1 MSKKPFRKFDE
12 QNQKPFTERMAYK
25 TDKLVE
31 ESLNSDLSFIK
42 DDSYSISN
50 LKQDWESIKL
60 LQDDI
65 KKTSD
70 KLKQLGSFHTRPL
83 SECSKL
89 PKVEKKLKID
99 TSQGREIKK
108 LQDKC
113 EELSIIITKYE
124 EEKQVLI
131 NTNLQLKDDLQQA
144 FNLNSVLKKQAS
156 SSINNPLKSAEIL
169 KYGQFITKKIK
180 EVPKWEDMFLD
191 RISSVSNYL
200 SMIKSQRFEDCLLE
214 TLKFLSDLMVSY
226 TKNELSPTVPFSFSQ
241 DDENT
246 ILNCNDESE
255 NLLMT
260 INAQSERIAKLNKQI
275 SEAVLTSKELLYSPL
290 ATVGRRD
297 SKSQRPTCFTPNPNI
312 TKPIFSS
319 PECWRI
325 SRESI
330 EETSPDEEISG
341 KPQGFGS

>member
-1 MSKKPFRKFDE
+1 MTYR
-12 QNQKPFTERMAYK
+12 

-31 ESLNSDLSFIK
+31 ESVNSDLSFIK
-42 DDSYSISN
+42 DESYSISN

-113 EELSIIITKYE
+113 EELSIIIVKHQK
-124 EEKQVLI
+124 EKQDLI

-144 FNLNSVLKKQAS
+144 LNLNSILKKQIS
-156 SSINNPLKSAEIL
+156 SPCSTNIPKKATEIL
-169 KYGQFITKKIK
+169 KYGQFIIKKIK

-191 RISSVSNYL
+191 RISSVSTYL
-200 SMIKSQRFEDCLLE
+200 SMIKAQRFEDCLLE
-214 TLKFLSDLMVSY
+214 TLQFLSDLVVSY
-226 TKNELSPTVPFSFSQ
+226 TKNEFSPTVPFSFSQ
-241 DDENT
+241 DDEN
-246 ILNCNDESE
+246 IISNNCDESE

-297 SKSQRPTCFTPNPNI
+297 SRSLRPTCFTPNPNG
-312 TKPIFSS
+312 TKQIFST
-319 PECWRI
+319 PDCWRI
-325 SRESI
+325 GRESI
-330 EETSPDEEISG
+330 EETSPDEEVSG
-341 KPQGFGS
+341 KPQGFGR